1 MKRYDATYLTEAVE
15 QVLVCCGVK
24 QRHAM
29 LLTSHLIQ
37 ADAYGVH
44 SHGLAVLPG
53 HVQRVLRGGYVLDG
67 EIQVVRQTAAF
78 AVIDANNLCGM
89 VSAHDAMA
97 LALKNVEQSGMYA
110 VFSRGGNTFGAAF
123 SYVLKAAAAGK
134 IGIVFCN
141 TPTAMA
147 PWGGKG
153 KRLGTNPIACG
164 IPGRRRGPILL
175 DMATSVVAKSKI
187 NEIAKT
193 NGTLPHG
200 WALDENGVDTT
211 DPHRAICGTVLPMA
225 AHKGYGLATVID
237 CLSGVL
243 SGAAYLDMVGKF
255 YTDVPGSCMNVGQ
268 SFFVMDPVQILSED
282 FYLLIDDYIDR
293 LHAAGEEVRFPGE
306 RELNCARE
314 SKQLGIP
321 LAPETV
327 KKLSKLFDT
336 YGVENHL

>member
-1 MKRYDATYLTEAVE
+1 M
-15 QVLVCCGVK
+15 
-24 QRHAM
+24 
-29 LLTSHLIQ
+29 
-37 ADAYGVH
+37 
-44 SHGLAVLPG
+44 
-53 HVQRVLRGGYVLDG
+53 LDG

-141 TPTAMA
+141 TPAAMA

-211 DPHRAICGTVLPMA
+211 DPHRARLRNGTAHGGAQRARTGNGDRLFVRRAVRCGVS
-225 AHKGYGLATVID
+225 GYGGKVLYG
-237 CLSGVL
+237 CSGEL
-243 SGAAYLDMVGKF
+243 HERGAEFFCAGSGTNIV
-255 YTDVPGSCMNVGQ
+255 
-268 SFFVMDPVQILSED
+268 
-282 FYLLIDDYIDR
+282 
-293 LHAAGEEVRFPGE
+293 
-306 RELNCARE
+306 
-314 SKQLGIP
+314 
-321 LAPETV
+321 
-327 KKLSKLFDT
+327 
-336 YGVENHL
+336 